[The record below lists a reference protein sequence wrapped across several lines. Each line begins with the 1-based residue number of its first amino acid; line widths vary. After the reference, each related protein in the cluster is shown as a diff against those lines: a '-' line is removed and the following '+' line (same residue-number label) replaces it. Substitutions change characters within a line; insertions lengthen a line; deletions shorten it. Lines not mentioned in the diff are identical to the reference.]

1 MFSSCSAKRR
11 ASDKYLPLSPTTK
24 VTLLHL
30 GTYCTWA
37 TQKKDAFL
45 KQNQLKVGLSFKR
58 VDIFHKLHNM
68 PVPVPTISSC
78 IREIH
83 TDYNLQTIKEYL

>member
-1 MFSSCSAKRR
+1 MLAIYR
-11 ASDKYLPLSPTTK
+11 LSHRISHNWCHTIALGH
-24 VTLLHL
+24 LLHL
-30 GTYCTWA
+30 GYS
-37 TQKKDAFL
+37 KKNAFL
-45 KQNQLKVGLSFKR
+45 KQNKFKVGLGFKR

-83 TDYNLQTIKEYL
+83 TDYNLQTIKDYL